1 MNCAY
6 QYSHNGHPQNVMTI
20 APTAPQQGLHPAQE
34 TEYLEV
40 GCRDYIFLR
49 MRAEIRLTRRQ
60 IEGTSNFSD
69 LKLHE
74 CLAELAG
81 D

>member
-20 APTAPQQGLHPAQE
+20 APTAPQQAVLHPAAPPQD

-40 GCRDYIFLR
+40 RDV
-49 MRAEIRLTRRQ
+49 
-60 IEGTSNFSD
+60 GT
-69 LKLHE
+69 
-74 CLAELAG
+74 
-81 D
+81 

>member
-40 GCRDYIFLR
+40 GCRDYIFKD
-49 MRAEIRLTRRQ
+49 ARRDSAHPA
-60 IEGTSNFSD
+60 TNR
-69 LKLHE
+69 
-74 CLAELAG
+74 G
-81 D
+81 DEQF

>member
-20 APTAPQQGLHPAQE
+20 APTAPQQAVLHPAQD

-40 GCRDYIFLR
+40 RDV
-49 MRAEIRLTRRQ
+49 
-60 IEGTSNFSD
+60 GT
-69 LKLHE
+69 
-74 CLAELAG
+74 
-81 D
+81 